1 MCVRVRT
8 LSRIIAGSGMLPNNS
23 FEIVCRGSEN
33 KGDRMGSND
42 LGVLISGILSS
53 RRALQTVHVSNYERG
68 HERINKLVAWI

>member
-1 MCVRVRT
+1 MIV
-8 LSRIIAGSGMLPNNS
+8 GSGMLPNNS

-33 KGDRMGSND
+33 KGDRMGSNN

>member
-68 HERINKLVAWI
+68 HERINKLVA

>member
-1 MCVRVRT
+1 MIVR
-8 LSRIIAGSGMLPNNS
+8 SGMPPNNS

-42 LGVLISGILSS
+42 LRVLVSGILSN